1 MHEPTCQ
8 GQISILYL
16 LVVAWCLAGFTSFF
30 FEFTMCLMASF
41 SNIQSQN
48 IIQRQSQKQVQKLSQ
63 VQIQALN
70 LLAMS
75 PLELKEEIAKA
86 LSENPALEISRK
98 SKSQDDEKFGDYSD
112 YGKIESYGN
121 FSDADKFQQVM
132 EAQADDS
139 ETLQSHLMHQLNSMN
154 LSPFEY
160 EISQKLIYNLDANGF
175 YGSMIAPES
184 FLPSRTEKNF
194 QILRKCIDRIQ
205 KMDPVGICCK
215 TPEESLFVQAKQ
227 DEKAPK
233 LALFILDG
241 HLELINPP
249 EKEKVFRKLKDFQTH
264 YHKKMF
270 GASLPLDS
278 IDYNLD
284 SVQQTIDYILHLNV
298 RPAQGYVKDTV
309 ANFEQPDVVLIVE
322 KKRGGIG
329 ADSFENG
336 IVSGDENF
344 HFQVKYGSGDLP
356 ELQICKDFSF
366 DSENVQKALVFIQNL
381 KFREST
387 IVLQGCAIVKA
398 QSDFFLHGEGHLVPL
413 THRQIAEQLQIH
425 ESTVSRMASKKS
437 NRFIQTEWG
446 LLPVSYFFLSGVSSV
461 DGKQKISSQQVIQI
475 IKKILIEQKN
485 SGQSVSDLQLT
496 KLLAEKGIKI
506 ARRTVSKYRALAG
519 IENSYKR

>member
-1 MHEPTCQ
+1 M
-8 GQISILYL
+8 QIPL
-16 LVVAWCLAGFTSFF
+16 
-30 FEFTMCLMASF
+30 EF
-41 SNIQSQN
+41 SQN
-48 IIQRQSQKQVQKLSQ
+48 QTQKQSQKQIQKLSQ

-70 LLAMS
+70 ILAMNS
-75 PLELKEEIAKA
+75 FELKQEIAKA
-86 LSENPALEISRK
+86 LSENPALEISKKQESRTK
-98 SKSQDDEKFGDYSD
+98 EKITD
-112 YGKIESYGN
+112 YGKYGN
-121 FSDADKFQQVM
+121 FNDADKFQQLL
-132 EAQADDS
+132 EAQADNS
-139 ETLQSHLMHQLNSMN
+139 ETLQSHLMHQLNSMK
-154 LSPFEY
+154 LSSFEH
-160 EISQKLIYNLDANGF
+160 EISQKLIYNLDENGF

-194 QILRKCIDRIQ
+194 QILKKCIERIQ
-205 KMDPVGICCK
+205 RMDPVGICCK
-215 TPEESLFVQAKQ
+215 SPEESLYVQAKQ

-241 HLELINPP
+241 HLELLNPP
-249 EKEKVFRKLKDFQTH
+249 EKEKVFRKLKDFQTE

-270 GASLPLDS
+270 GINLLLDS
-278 IDYNLD
+278 IEYNLE
-284 SVQQTIDYILHLNV
+284 SVQQAIDYILHLNV
-298 RPAQGYVKDTV
+298 RPAQGYVKDTIS
-309 ANFEQPDVVLIVE
+309 NFEQPDVVLIVE
-322 KKRGGIG
+322 KKSGGIS

-336 IVSGDENF
+336 IVCGDENF

-366 DSENVQKALVFIQNL
+366 DSENVQKALIFIQNL

-398 QSDFFLHGEGHLVPL
+398 QLDFFLHGEGHLLPL
-413 THRQIAEQLQIH
+413 THRQIAIQLQIH

-461 DGKQKISSQQVIQI
+461 DGKQKVSSQQVIHV
-475 IKKILIEQKN
+475 IKNILAEREG
-485 SGQSVSDLQLT
+485 SGESISDLQLAN
-496 KLLAEKGIKI
+496 LLLEKGIKI